1 MKAGETQTNKNRH
14 HSNHDDYRR
23 LSPIAAFD
31 GSYGVRVGKG
41 MRFVTFYIVGLGR
54 AARLS
59 RRRSRASQARRVF
72 GRCDARPGGLPA
84 RFIQ

>member
-1 MKAGETQTNKNRH
+1 MKAGETKTDKNRH

-41 MRFVTFYIVGLGR
+41 LRFVTFYIVGRAR
-54 AARLS
+54 AARPA
-59 RRRSRASQARRVF
+59 RRRPRASQARRVF
-72 GRCDARPGGLPA
+72 GRRGTRPDGLPE